1 MFITKVPTVPFGVT
15 VLTILDSSS
24 HERWEREMG
33 GGGIWTLTFLNGERY
48 FHLRPLAIVNSAFQE
63 RRGTLFPPWVMALPN
78 PVSPERWGRFLPY
91 ASIFFPCKYP
101 QTQCSWWHN
110 VTQHDGIISHF
121 CLLPYSVT
129 WAGLIKGCDYILELD
144 FLPFQFLRTLKLLG
158 LRSVFSSRDRGKWD
172 GMWKLLRT
180 VPDTQ

>member
-129 WAGLIKGCDYILELD
+129 WAGLIPPLWGLSSFPPGFSMLCTWCGLFECSMPVSFESLD
-144 FLPFQFLRTLKLLG
+144 PGTLIAEFVY
-158 LRSVFSSRDRGKWD
+158 SIHV
-172 GMWKLLRT
+172 
-180 VPDTQ
+180 